1 MYYTNIVKKMVIF
14 APSVMKIC
22 AVFNIYPHYRQ
33 AVYQLMDSELGVDF
47 LFGDSTHDGIALSD
61 ARKLTGFRGYLKNKY
76 KGSKLVWQRGAIR
89 KAFSA
94 KYDKYILTGN
104 TGILSNWVILLIARA
119 LGREVFL
126 WTHSLYGNEKGM
138 TKRKNLLYLKLASG
152 LLCYNERGARLA
164 VENGVKQTK
173 VHTIY
178 NSLDYKK
185 ELEALKKSGDQTFA
199 RNYFGNKLPYVT
211 FLGRLTKV
219 KQIDMLLHATQ
230 LSKQNYNIII
240 VGEGSERE
248 TLEKLSEQL
257 QLLDRVWFYGECYD
271 QTMLA
276 TIIKHSA
283 AVVSP
288 GNAGLNAIHTLTFQ
302 TPLITH
308 NNLDEQMPEVEAV
321 VQLQNETKCKL
332 LYQKDSIQS
341 LAQVIDE
348 VITKPK
354 EIFKMPANQIV
365 MTKWNANN
373 QINILKNIFGM

>member
-1 MYYTNIVKKMVIF
+1 MVIF
-14 APSVMKIC
+14 ATSIMKIC

-47 LFGDSTHDGIALSD
+47 LFGDSTCDGIALAD
-61 ARKLTGFRGYLKNKY
+61 ATKLKGFRGYLKNRY

-89 KAFSA
+89 KAFSK
-94 KYDKYILTGN
+94 KYSKYILTGN
-104 TGILSNWVILLIARA
+104 TGILSNWIILLIARA

-126 WTHSLYGNEKGM
+126 WTHSLYGNEKGL

-152 LLCYNERGARLA
+152 LLCYNERGARIA
-164 VENGVKQTK
+164 VENGVKKEK

-185 ELEALKKSGDQTFA
+185 EQEALQKSGDQTFA
-199 RNYFGNKLPYVT
+199 RNYFGNELPYIT

-219 KQIDMLLHATQ
+219 KQIDMLLNAAQMST
-230 LSKQNYNIII
+230 NYNIII
-240 VGEGSERE
+240 VGEGSERQ
-248 TLEKLSEQL
+248 TLEKLSEEL

-308 NNLDEQMPEVEAV
+308 GNMDEQMPEVEAIE
-321 VQLQNETKCKL
+321 QLQSETNCKL
-332 LYQKDSIQS
+332 LFVKDSVQS
-341 LAQVIDE
+341 LAE
-348 VITKPK
+348 VIENVIIQPK
-354 EIFKMPANQIV
+354 EIFQKLANKIV
-365 MTKWNANN
+365 TTKWNANN